1 LVVGSIEQAALH
13 LRDHSGFRVANATF
27 RVANATFRV
36 ANATARRAETDGIT
50 GGGPNPPPTGRRDPQ
65 WPAKIPENKGTNAAI
80 V

>member
-13 LRDHSGFRVANATF
+13 LRDHSGF